1 MTEDKQ
7 SRSPIRYL
15 AELGLQVNDLQ
26 RMVTF
31 YRDVVGLEVFSEET
45 DLVFLKVAEAVEGH
59 PQLLALFDRGA
70 EVNPATSTLDHF
82 AFLIDVK
89 DYEEQRRSFE
99 DRGVKLAI
107 REFPSF
113 HWRSFFLTDPEGNR
127 VEFVAYDPSVT
138 G

>member
-1 MTEDKQ
+1 MNEQ
-7 SRSPIRYL
+7 SRNSIRYL

-26 RMVTF
+26 QMVAF
-31 YRDVVGLEVFSEET
+31 YRDVVGLEVFSEEP

-59 PQLLALFDRGA
+59 PQLLALFDRGV

-89 DYEEQRRSFE
+89 DYDEQRRRFE
-99 DRGVKLAI
+99 DRGINVAI
-107 REFPSF
+107 REFPNF
-113 HWRSFFLTDPEGNR
+113 HWRSFFLSDPEGNR

-138 G
+138 